1 MAHANITL
9 ENPKLPKLKPL
20 KVKALADSGSV
31 FLCVPEH
38 VAEQL
43 QLEEI
48 YEKEVITADGRR
60 AVYPYVGPIHV
71 KFDNRGC
78 MVGAVVMGDEVLLG
92 AIPMEDM
99 DLVVLPQARKVTVN
113 PENPNIATAA
123 AKGVRHPRKS
133 VTSDDDGTSSEA

>member
-1 MAHANITL
+1 MGLASATITL
-9 ENPKLPKLKPL
+9 ENPKLPKLKAL
-20 KVKALADSGSV
+20 KVKALAGSV

-43 QLEEI
+43 QLEQI

-60 AVYPYVGPIHV
+60 SVYPYVGPVHV
-71 KFDNRGC
+71 RFDNRGC

-99 DLVVLPQARKVTVN
+99 DLVEVGTFLRNVRGRLGEASLPV
-113 PENPNIATAA
+113 
-123 AKGVRHPRKS
+123 
-133 VTSDDDGTSSEA
+133 